1 MLPPR
6 SATFPA
12 PWYGP
17 RRADLIV
24 PDHDGPVT
32 DAPDRVLFDPDE
44 METGAFYRV
53 LNSVVVPRPIAWVCS
68 RSADGVLNLAPH
80 SFYTVACVDP
90 PVVQFTSVGRKDS
103 LRNVEATGEFTVS
116 LAPEALFEQI
126 NATATDFPAG
136 VSEPEECGVRLAPG
150 ERVGVPR
157 VAESPVAVECT
168 LHSTLRLGDSTVVF
182 GRVQLI
188 SVRADAVRD
197 GRPRIEHLQ
206 PLARLG
212 GNEWSTIGEI
222 REIARIPFRR
232 WSEDPTIGEQ
242 VRES

>member
-1 MLPPR
+1 M
-6 SATFPA
+6 
-12 PWYGP
+12 
-17 RRADLIV
+17 
-24 PDHDGPVT
+24 T
-32 DAPDRVLFDPDE
+32 DPERVLFDPAA
-44 METGAFYRV
+44 MEIRAFYRV

-116 LAPEALFEQI
+116 LTPEELFEQV
-126 NATATDFPAG
+126 NATGTDFPAG
-136 VSEPEECGVRLAPG
+136 MSEAEECGVRLAPS

-157 VAESPVAVECT
+157 VAESPVSVECT
-168 LHSTLRLGDSTVVF
+168 LHSTVRLGDSTVVF
-182 GRVQLI
+182 GRVELI
-188 SVRADAVRD
+188 SVRAAAVRD

-212 GNEWSTIGEI
+212 GNEWSTIGQVLEI
-222 REIARIPFRR
+222 PRIPFDR
-232 WSEDPTIGEQ
+232 WSEDPAIGEQ
-242 VRES
+242 VRGR